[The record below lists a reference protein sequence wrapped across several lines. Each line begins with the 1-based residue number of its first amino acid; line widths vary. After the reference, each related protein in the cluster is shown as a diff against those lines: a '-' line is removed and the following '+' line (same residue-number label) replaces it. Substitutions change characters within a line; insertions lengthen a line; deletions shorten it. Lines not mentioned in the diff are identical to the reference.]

1 MTAASSRAR
10 IGAMTTESRLVSTT
24 IARPWK
30 DVYAYAADPHNLV
43 DWAAGLAS
51 AQVEPAPD
59 RPDTYVADSPL
70 GRVEIVW
77 TPDNP
82 FGVLDHVVRLA
93 DGTEMDNPLRVV
105 PLGDGAEV
113 VFHVRRR
120 AGMSDDDFAHDAA
133 AVATDLATLRRLL
146 EGR

>member
-1 MTAASSRAR
+1 
-10 IGAMTTESRLVSTT
+10 MTTESRLVSTV
-24 IARPWK
+24 IARPWR
-30 DVYAYAADPHNLV
+30 DVYTYAADPHNLV

-120 AGMSDDDFAHDAA
+120 AGMSDDDFTRDAD

-146 EGR
+146 EGQLTDP

>member
-1 MTAASSRAR
+1 MPSET
-10 IGAMTTESRLVSTT
+10 RLLSTV

-30 DVYAYAADPHNLV
+30 DVYAYASDPRHLV

-59 RPDTYVADSPL
+59 RPGVWIVDAPF
-70 GRVEIVW
+70 GRSEV
-77 TPDNP
+77 TFAPDNE
-82 FGVLDHVVRLA
+82 FGVLDHVVLMP
-93 DGTEMDNPLRVV
+93 DGTEVPNPLRVV

-120 AGMSDDDFAHDAA
+120 AGMSDDDFAGDAA
-133 AVATDLATLRRLL
+133 AVAKDLETLRRIL
-146 EGR
+146 ENA